1 MGRFLGHRALLLL
14 AALAVG
20 CASAQSTTQRTQRS
34 QHKPSDKVSPAA
46 RLVQQLAAVEDLG
59 SPLNALDAA
68 SRRALDAQ
76 LTQLSAAERKQLQ
89 EDAALAGARPLLHL
103 AGSGT
108 LPVAYERL
116 SFSSAAADELVALP
130 AVSGDRELASLS
142 QTINRV
148 AELSARR
155 VIRDNLAAHQGHGE
169 WQIGH
174 LLRVADALEMLKS
187 WQLLQQVL
195 QHLVHLAPEAPTRYR
210 LALAKVRA
218 ADLVGAKVL
227 LGSLTQSDEEI
238 WRIRAKTALKALAV
252 VERPQLES
260 LDQRV
265 TQAQAELHLNRV
277 DQALVVLQPVQG
289 QAPQHLGL
297 AVTLIQAQLG
307 NQLCP
312 GIAPG
317 LGNAALCAVAW
328 RNANLPG
335 SLERLLSE
343 AWKSG
348 QGRDPEAIEAAL
360 GLRYV
365 VPLLFRASSAD
376 ATQTS
381 AALGGLVRSLAEV
394 AQTPRLEALAQFA
407 RIVERAVTAGGKVS
421 ATERSAWQKEAL
433 AIYQKAPSESA
444 AASTVLGLATWLA
457 PSEDIRPLLDAVQ
470 PATVGDVALSGVW
483 IKLNAA
489 SALLSADTARLERS
503 KALLPGWLQ
512 SSEVPPQEHGALL
525 LLLAQVEAAL
535 DPQNEKKW
543 RTVLHLSGSDDT
555 AAAALQ
561 AALASAV
568 LSQRVTALQRLEQL
582 SQRVE
587 ATLGNQDSLK
597 TLVKVLTLALRGL
610 ESKVGADRAARA
622 KEISALLPSFAGEPD
637 AAGLQLWTQLWAKR
651 MQLPDVQC
659 SGLLCA
665 AKLLANQRDLRQRHD
680 PYLVRMVERG
690 VLPLGHLGLSWS
702 YSFERGLMPVIWA
715 EPSWLLAP

>member
-1 MGRFLGHRALLLL
+1 MGRFLGHRAILLL
-14 AALAVG
+14 AAFAVG
-20 CASAQSTTQRTQRS
+20 CATAQSTTGPAQRS
-34 QHKPSDKVSPAA
+34 QHKPVAKVSAAA
-46 RLVQQLAAVEDLG
+46 RLAQQLATVEDLG

-68 SRRALDAQ
+68 SRREIEAQ
-76 LTQLSAAERKQLQ
+76 LSQLSAAERKQLQ
-89 EDAALAGARPLLHL
+89 ENTALASARPLLHL
-103 AGSGT
+103 ATSGT
-108 LPVAYERL
+108 LPLAYDRL
-116 SFSSAAADELVALP
+116 SFSSAAADELVAAPL
-130 AVSGDRELASLS
+130 VSETAQVNIS

-148 AELSARR
+148 AELAARR
-155 VIRDNLAAHQGHGE
+155 VIRDNLAAHEGHDE
-169 WQIGH
+169 WQLGH
-174 LLRVADALEMLKS
+174 LLRVADALEVLQS
-187 WQLLQQVL
+187 WPLLQQVL
-195 QHLVHLAPEAPTRYR
+195 QHLAQRAPDAQTRYR

-218 ADLVGAKVL
+218 ADLAGAKSL
-227 LGSLTQSDEEI
+227 LSSLTRSDEEI
-238 WRIRAKTALKALAV
+238 WRARSATALEALAV
-252 VERPQLES
+252 VERAQVES

-265 TQAQAELHLNRV
+265 AQARAELHLSRV
-277 DQALVVLQPVQG
+277 DQALAVLHSVQG
-289 QAPQHLGL
+289 QAPLHLGL
-297 AVTLIQAQLG
+297 AVTLTRAKLG

-312 GIAPG
+312 GVTPG
-317 LGNAALCAVAW
+317 LGNAPLCAAAW
-328 RNANLPG
+328 RNANPPG

-343 AWKSG
+343 AWNSG

-365 VPLLFRASSAD
+365 VPLLFRASGAD

-381 AALGGLVRSLAEV
+381 AALNGLVRSLAEV

-433 AIYQKAPSESA
+433 AIYQKAPSEA
-444 AASTVLGLATWLA
+444 AAATTVLGLATWLA

-470 PATVGDVALSGVW
+470 PATVGDVALRTVW
-483 IKLNAA
+483 MKLNAT

-512 SSEVPPQEHGALL
+512 SSEVPPQEHGPLL

-543 RTVLHLSGSDDT
+543 RTVSHLSGSDDT

-561 AALASAV
+561 GALASAV
-568 LSQRVTALQRLEQL
+568 LSQRVVALQRLEQL
-582 SQRVE
+582 SQRVD
-587 ATLGNQDSLK
+587 ASVRSQDSLK

-610 ESKVGADRAARA
+610 ESKVGAERAARA

-651 MQLPDVQC
+651 MQLPDAQC
-659 SGLLCA
+659 VGLLCA

-702 YSFERGLMPVIWA
+702 YSFDRGLMPVIWA